1 MATSSFFYGGSSGPD
16 VDTINE
22 LAALIDQK
30 TETAEAA
37 SVTATAA
44 ADTAVSAKNA
54 AEAARDASL
63 NFGNVLTVQA
73 STLVPGSTA
82 TAVYD
87 STDKIIEFGL
97 PRGDVGPQGLQ
108 GPQGIQ
114 GIQGIQGAAATIALG
129 TVTTGAAGSN
139 VTITNAGTSGAAVF
153 NFAIPRGDTG
163 AQGPQGTQGIQGIQG
178 PQGDV
183 GPQGPQGIQ
192 GVKGDTGDT
201 GPQGLQGIQ
210 GVKGDT
216 GDAGPQGPQ
225 GTQGVK
231 GDIGDTGPQGPQG
244 VPGPEGLNWLGA
256 YNNATAYA
264 VDDAVSYNGSS
275 YICKLAS
282 TGNLPT
288 NGTYWDL
295 LAEKGAPGSGS
306 GDVVGPAS
314 STANAVALFDGTS
327 GKIIKDGGV
336 LGTAAFSATGDFATA
351 AQGSLAASALQPGAI
366 GVTVQGYDADLG
378 AIAALSGTSGFLKK
392 TAANTWSLD
401 TNTYLT
407 SETFTGT
414 VTSVGGTGS
423 VNGITLTG
431 TVTSSGSLTL
441 GGTLSGVSLSTQVT
455 GTLPI
460 ANGGTGATTAPNART
475 NLGATT
481 LGSNIFTITNPSAIT
496 FPRFN
501 ADNTISS
508 LSASDFRTA
517 IGAGTGNGTVTSV
530 GGTGTVNGLTLTGT
544 VTSTGNLT
552 LGGTLSGVSL
562 TTQVTGTL
570 PVGNGGTGATT
581 FTAGNYLKGNGT
593 SAIAGQS
600 GIPAGDITS
609 GTLAV
614 ARGGT
619 GVTTSTGSGSV
630 VLSTSPTVTTPT
642 FSGNVTL
649 SGTGNR
655 IRADFSNATIADR
668 TAFQTSTSNGNTIVS
683 FIPNGTGTSSI
694 MEVFNNSDMNNAGVL
709 QFRVTDTIAQFA
721 SIIRGT
727 GSYVPLGFNTGGAE
741 RLLINTDGSAE
752 FKKAVRETRVT
763 MGASD
768 IDLAAGN
775 YFTRTISGT
784 TTLTVSNTAASGL
797 VSAFILDLTN
807 GGSATVNW
815 FSGVKWAGGTPP
827 TLTSSGRDV
836 LGFFTHDGGTTWSG
850 FLIGKDVK

>member
-1 MATSSFFYGGSSGPD
+1 MATSSFFFGGGTPPD
-16 VDTINE
+16 QNTVDE
-22 LAALIDQK
+22 LLADLNIKLD
-30 TETAEAA
+30 
-37 SVTATAA
+37 TATTASTDAQTAA
-44 ADTAVSAKNA
+44 TQAQNAQTA

-73 STLVPGSTA
+73 STLAPGSTA

-87 STDKIIEFGL
+87 STDKSIEFGL
-97 PRGDVGPQGLQ
+97 PRGDVGPQGSQ

-114 GIQGIQGAAATIALG
+114 GTQGIQGPAATIEVG

-153 NFAIPRGDTG
+153 DFAIPRGDTG
-163 AQGPQGTQGIQGIQG
+163 AQGPQGIQGIQGIQG

-183 GPQGPQGIQ
+183 GPQGPTGATGPQGPKGDTGDTGPQGATGAQGPQGIQGIKGDTGDTGPQGPQGIQ

-201 GPQGLQGIQ
+201 GPQGPQGIQ

-216 GDAGPQGPQ
+216 GN
-225 GTQGVK
+225 
-231 GDIGDTGPQGPQG
+231 TGPQGPQG
-244 VPGPEGLNWLGA
+244 IQGPEGLNWLGA

-264 VDDAVSYNGSS
+264 IDDAVSYNGSS

-431 TVTSSGSLTL
+431 TVTSSGNLTL

-455 GTLPI
+455 GTLP
-460 ANGGTGATTAPNART
+460 
-475 NLGATT
+475 
-481 LGSNIFTITNPSAIT
+481 
-496 FPRFN
+496 
-501 ADNTISS
+501 
-508 LSASDFRTA
+508 
-517 IGAGTGNGTVTSV
+517 
-530 GGTGTVNGLTLTGT
+530 
-544 VTSTGNLT
+544 
-552 LGGTLSGVSL
+552 
-562 TTQVTGTL
+562 
-570 PVGNGGTGATT
+570 VGNGGTGATT
-581 FTAGNYLKGNGT
+581 QQAAINTLAGAVTSGQYLRGNGT
-593 SAIAGQS
+593 NVLMSAIQAADVPTLNQNTTGS
-600 GIPAGDITS
+600 AATLTTS
-609 GTLAV
+609 RTFQTNLASTSSASFNGSANVTPGVTGTLPV
-614 ARGGT
+614 ANGGT

-668 TAFQTSTSNGNTIVS
+668 TAFQTSTTNGNTVIPFV
-683 FIPNGTGTSSI
+683 PNGTGTASGFDLYNSSDLA
-694 MEVFNNSDMNNAGVL
+694 NSSRGRITLSSAIFSLEAGL
-709 QFRVTDTIAQFA
+709 
-721 SIIRGT
+721 SGT
-727 GSYVPLGFNTGGAE
+727 GSYLPISFLTNNAE
-741 RLLINTDGSAE
+741 RLRITTG
-752 FKKAVRETRVT
+752 
-763 MGASD
+763 GD
-768 IDLAAGN
+768 IG
-775 YFTRTISGT
+775 IGT
-784 TTLTVSNTAASGL
+784 TSPSSKLTVAGTIESTSGGVKFPDGTTQTTAA
-797 VSAFILDLTN
+797 V
-807 GGSATVNW
+807 GG
-815 FSGVKWAGGTPP
+815 GV
-827 TLTSSGRDV
+827 
-836 LGFFTHDGGTTWSG
+836 TT
-850 FLIGKDVK
+850 GKAIAMAIVFG